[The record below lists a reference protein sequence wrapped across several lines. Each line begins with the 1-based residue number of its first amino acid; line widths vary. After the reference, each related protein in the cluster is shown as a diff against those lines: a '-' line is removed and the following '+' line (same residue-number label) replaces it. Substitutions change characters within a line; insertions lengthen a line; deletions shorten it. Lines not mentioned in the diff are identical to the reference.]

1 MCTKNIKKEVS
12 PMRHTV
18 MRPWHGRALLAG
30 LVIGGVC
37 VLGGPPPSVAEP
49 NQDTASGVT
58 AASAPDSGAIKA
70 ATAGQWVH
78 VDPETGQV
86 GAPPPASALGAAIA
100 ADPAFST
107 SHEGLVVEPAPG
119 GGEMVDLQGRFN
131 SAVWARVKPDGSV
144 VTGCVPAGVPVP
156 KE

>member
-1 MCTKNIKKEVS
+1 
-12 PMRHTV
+12 MRQATT
-18 MRPWHGRALLAG
+18 RELQWYRRTLLTG

-37 VLGGPPPSVAEP
+37 FLGGPPRSGAGPS
-49 NQDTASGVT
+49 QDAASGVT
-58 AASAPDSGAIKA
+58 ATGSPDGGAPTA
-70 ATAGQWVH
+70 ATAGQWIH
-78 VDPETGQV
+78 VDPETGRV
-86 GAPPPASALGAAIA
+86 GAPQPGSAAGAAIA

-131 SAVWARVKPDGSV
+131 SAMWARVKPDGSV
-144 VTGCVPAGVPVP
+144 VTDCVPAGMPVP